1 MKFNLLNA
9 GRLVIKLKE
18 NILFLS
24 GASAL
29 FCFFSTKTR
38 RPAKMR
44 MTFQLNFSFGDVT
57 PLNLVFSQNFNSM
70 ADRSNNG
77 LFFEVSTLVIA

>member
-1 MKFNLLNA
+1 
-9 GRLVIKLKE
+9 
-18 NILFLS
+18 
-24 GASAL
+24 
-29 FCFFSTKTR
+29 
-38 RPAKMR
+38 MR
-44 MTFQLNFSFGDVT
+44 TTFQLNFSFSDVT